1 MVWKRASDV
10 HHPVRFCGAMDYL
23 LIALAAAA
31 AAGLTFFS
39 GFGLGTLLLPVLALF
54 FSVELAVALT
64 AVAHFL
70 SNLLKLALLGRH
82 ADRRTLMAFGV
93 LAMVGAYAG
102 AQVLLWLA
110 GQQPLVS
117 YRLGPLLCQVTA
129 VKLTV
134 AILLIGFTL
143 ADALP
148 VRSTRVIGQGPLMAG
163 GLLSGFFGGL
173 SGHQGALRS
182 AFLIRSGLTKEQF
195 LGTSVVLACLVDLA
209 RLSVYASGF
218 FWERLLDRPDILVT
232 AVGGA
237 LLGTLLGN
245 RLLPKV
251 TLGTIRLLVT
261 VLVGALALGLGL
273 GVL

>member
-1 MVWKRASDV
+1 
-10 HHPVRFCGAMDYL
+10 MDYL
-23 LIALAAAA
+23 IIALAAAS

-64 AVAHFL
+64 AVVHFL
-70 SNLLKLALLGRH
+70 NNLLKVALLGRH
-82 ADRRTLMAFGV
+82 ADRRTLVAFGV
-93 LAMVGAYAG
+93 LAMVGAYVG

-110 GQQPLVS
+110 GREPLVS
-117 YRLGPLLCQVTA
+117 YRIGPLECQVTP

-143 ADALP
+143 GDVLP
-148 VRSTRVIGQGPLMAG
+148 GRRTVLIGRGPLMVG

-182 AFLIRSGLTKEQF
+182 AVLIRSGLTKEQF

-218 FWERLLDRPDILVT
+218 LWERLLERPDIVAT
-232 AVGGA
+232 AIGGA
-237 LLGTLLGN
+237 LLGTLLGK

-251 TLGTIRLLVT
+251 TLGAIRVLVSL
-261 VLVGALALGLGL
+261 LVGALALGLGL

>member
-1 MVWKRASDV
+1 
-10 HHPVRFCGAMDYL
+10 MDYL
-23 LIALAAAA
+23 IIALAAAS

-64 AVAHFL
+64 AVVHFL
-70 SNLLKLALLGRH
+70 NNLLKVALLGRH
-82 ADRRTLMAFGV
+82 ADRRTLVAFGV

-110 GQQPLVS
+110 GREPLVS
-117 YRLGPLLCQVTA
+117 YRIGPLECQVTP

-143 ADALP
+143 GDVLP
-148 VRSTRVIGQGPLMAG
+148 GRRTVLIGRGPLMVG

-182 AFLIRSGLTKEQF
+182 AVLIRSGLTKEQF
-195 LGTSVVLACLVDLA
+195 LGTSVVLACLVDFA

-218 FWERLLDRPDILVT
+218 LWERLLERPDIVAT

-237 LLGTLLGN
+237 LLGTLLGK

-251 TLGTIRLLVT
+251 TLGAIRVLVSL
-261 VLVGALALGLGL
+261 LVGALALGLGL

>member
-1 MVWKRASDV
+1 ME
-10 HHPVRFCGAMDYL
+10 YL
-23 LIALAAAA
+23 VIALAAAS

-39 GFGLGTLLLPVLALF
+39 GFGLGTLLLPALALF

-64 AVAHFL
+64 AVVHL
-70 SNLLKLALLGRH
+70 LNNLLKVALLGRH
-82 ADRRTLMAFGV
+82 ADRRTLVLFGL

-110 GQQPLVS
+110 GREPLVS
-117 YRLGPLLCQVTA
+117 YRLGPLECQVTP
-129 VKLTV
+129 VKVTV
-134 AILLIGFTL
+134 AMLLLGFTL
-143 ADALP
+143 GDLLP
-148 VRSTRVIGQGPLMAG
+148 GRATLLTGRGPLMVG
-163 GLLSGFFGGL
+163 GVLSGFFGGL

-182 AFLIRSGLTKEQF
+182 AVLIRSGLTKEQF

-218 FWERLLDRPDILVT
+218 LWEGLLERPDILAT

-251 TLGTIRLLVT
+251 TLGGIR
-261 VLVGALALGLGL
+261 VLVSVLVAALALGLGL

>member
-1 MVWKRASDV
+1 
-10 HHPVRFCGAMDYL
+10 MDYL
-23 LIALAAAA
+23 IIALAAAS

-64 AVAHFL
+64 AVVHFL
-70 SNLLKLALLGRH
+70 NNLLKVALLGRH
-82 ADRRTLMAFGV
+82 ADRRTLVAFGV
-93 LAMVGAYAG
+93 LAMVGAYVG

-110 GQQPLVS
+110 GREPLVS
-117 YRLGPLLCQVTA
+117 YRIGPLECQVTP

-143 ADALP
+143 GDVLP
-148 VRSTRVIGQGPLMAG
+148 GRRTVLVGRGPLMVG

-182 AFLIRSGLTKEQF
+182 AVLIRSGLTKERF

-218 FWERLLDRPDILVT
+218 LWERLLERPDIVAT

-237 LLGTLLGN
+237 LLGTLLGK

-251 TLGTIRLLVT
+251 TLGAIRVLVSL
-261 VLVGALALGLGL
+261 LVGALALGLGL

>member
-1 MVWKRASDV
+1 
-10 HHPVRFCGAMDYL
+10 MDYL
-23 LIALAAAA
+23 IIALAAAS

-64 AVAHFL
+64 AVVHFL
-70 SNLLKLALLGRH
+70 NNLLKVALLGRH
-82 ADRRTLMAFGV
+82 ADRRTLVAFGV
-93 LAMVGAYAG
+93 LAMVGAYVG

-110 GQQPLVS
+110 GREPLVS
-117 YRLGPLLCQVTA
+117 YRIGPLECQVTP

-143 ADALP
+143 GDVLP
-148 VRSTRVIGQGPLMAG
+148 GRRTVLIGRGPLMVG

-182 AFLIRSGLTKEQF
+182 AVLIRSGLTKERF

-218 FWERLLDRPDILVT
+218 LWERLLERPDIVAT

-237 LLGTLLGN
+237 LLGTLLGK

-251 TLGTIRLLVT
+251 TLGAIRVLVSL
-261 VLVGALALGLGL
+261 LVGALALGLGL

>member
-1 MVWKRASDV
+1 
-10 HHPVRFCGAMDYL
+10 MDYL
-23 LIALAAAA
+23 IITLAAAS

-70 SNLLKLALLGRH
+70 NNLLKVALLGRH
-82 ADRRTLMAFGV
+82 TDRRTLVAFGV

-110 GQQPLVS
+110 GREPLVS
-117 YRLGPLLCQVTA
+117 YRIGPLECQVTP

-143 ADALP
+143 GDVLP
-148 VRSTRVIGQGPLMAG
+148 GRRTVLIGRGPLMVG

-182 AFLIRSGLTKEQF
+182 AVLIRSGLTKEQF

-218 FWERLLDRPDILVT
+218 LWERLLERPDIVAT

-237 LLGTLLGN
+237 LLGTLLGK

-251 TLGTIRLLVT
+251 TLGAIRVLVSL
-261 VLVGALALGLGL
+261 LVGALALGLGL

>member
-1 MVWKRASDV
+1 
-10 HHPVRFCGAMDYL
+10 MDYL
-23 LIALAAAA
+23 IIALAAAS

-64 AVAHFL
+64 AVVHFL
-70 SNLLKLALLGRH
+70 NNLLKVALLGRH
-82 ADRRTLMAFGV
+82 ADRRTLVAFGV

-110 GQQPLVS
+110 GREPLAS
-117 YRLGPLLCQVTA
+117 YRIGPLECQVTP

-143 ADALP
+143 GDVLP
-148 VRSTRVIGQGPLMAG
+148 GRRTVLIGRGPLMVG

-182 AFLIRSGLTKEQF
+182 AVLIRSGLTKERF

-218 FWERLLDRPDILVT
+218 LWERLLERPDIVAT

-237 LLGTLLGN
+237 LLGTLLGK

-251 TLGTIRLLVT
+251 TLGAIRVLVSL
-261 VLVGALALGLGL
+261 LVGALALGLGL

>member
-1 MVWKRASDV
+1 
-10 HHPVRFCGAMDYL
+10 MDYVV
-23 LIALAAAA
+23 IALAAGA

-64 AVAHFL
+64 AVVHFL
-70 SNLLKLALLGRH
+70 NNLLKVALLGRH
-82 ADRRTLMAFGV
+82 AERRTLVAFGV

-102 AQVLLWLA
+102 AEALLWLA
-110 GQQPLVS
+110 GREPLTT
-117 YRLGPLLCQVTA
+117 YRLGPIECQVTP

-134 AILLIGFTL
+134 AVLLIGFTL
-143 ADALP
+143 GDLRPARTTSL
-148 VRSTRVIGQGPLMAG
+148 VFGRGPLMAG

-218 FWERLLDRPDILVT
+218 FWERVLERPDILGA

-237 LLGTLLGN
+237 LVGTLLGN

-251 TLGTIRLLVT
+251 TLGAIHRLVSLLV
-261 VLVGALALGLGL
+261 LALALGLGL
-273 GVL
+273 GIL

>member
-1 MVWKRASDV
+1 
-10 HHPVRFCGAMDYL
+10 MDYL
-23 LIALAAAA
+23 IIALAAAS

-64 AVAHFL
+64 AVVHFL
-70 SNLLKLALLGRH
+70 NNLLKVALLGRH
-82 ADRRTLMAFGV
+82 ADRRTLVAFGV
-93 LAMVGAYAG
+93 LAMVGAYVG

-110 GQQPLVS
+110 GREPLVS
-117 YRLGPLLCQVTA
+117 YRIGPLECQVTP

-143 ADALP
+143 GDVLP
-148 VRSTRVIGQGPLMAG
+148 GRRTVLIGRGPLMVG

-182 AFLIRSGLTKEQF
+182 AVLIRSGLTKEQF

-218 FWERLLDRPDILVT
+218 LWERLLERPDIVAT

-237 LLGTLLGN
+237 LLGTLLGK

-251 TLGTIRLLVT
+251 TLGAIRVLVSLLV
-261 VLVGALALGLGL
+261 VALALGLGL

>member
-1 MVWKRASDV
+1 
-10 HHPVRFCGAMDYL
+10 MDYL
-23 LIALAAAA
+23 IIAVAAAA

-64 AVAHFL
+64 AVVHFL
-70 SNLLKLALLGRH
+70 NNLLKLALLGRH
-82 ADRRTLMAFGV
+82 ADRRTLVAFGV
-93 LAMVGAYAG
+93 LAMIGAYAG
-102 AQVLLWLA
+102 AQALLWLA
-110 GQQPLVS
+110 GLEPLVS
-117 YRLGPLLCQVTA
+117 YRLGPVLCQVTP

-148 VRSTRVIGQGPLMAG
+148 VGEALLIGRGPLMVG

-182 AFLIRSGLTKEQF
+182 AVLIRSGLTKEQF

-218 FWERLLDRPDILVT
+218 LWERLLLRPDIV
-232 AVGGA
+232 AVAVVGA
-237 LLGTLLGN
+237 LLGTVLGK
-245 RLLPKV
+245 RLLTKV
-251 TLGTIRLLVT
+251 TFRAIRAVVT

-273 GVL
+273 GIL

>member
-1 MVWKRASDV
+1 
-10 HHPVRFCGAMDYL
+10 MDYL
-23 LIALAAAA
+23 IIALAAAS

-64 AVAHFL
+64 AVVHFL
-70 SNLLKLALLGRH
+70 NNLLKVALLGRH
-82 ADRRTLMAFGV
+82 ADRRTLVAFGV
-93 LAMVGAYAG
+93 LAMVGAYVG

-110 GQQPLVS
+110 GREPLVS
-117 YRLGPLLCQVTA
+117 YRIGPLECQVTP

-143 ADALP
+143 GDVLP
-148 VRSTRVIGQGPLMAG
+148 GRRTVLIGRGPLMVG

-182 AFLIRSGLTKEQF
+182 AVLIRSGLTKEQF

-218 FWERLLDRPDILVT
+218 LWERLLERPDILVA

-237 LLGTLLGN
+237 LLGTLLGH

-251 TLGTIRLLVT
+251 TLRGIHLLVT
-261 VLVGALALGLGL
+261 VLVGALAVGLGL

>member
-1 MVWKRASDV
+1 
-10 HHPVRFCGAMDYL
+10 MDYL
-23 LIALAAAA
+23 IIALAAAS

-64 AVAHFL
+64 AVVHFL
-70 SNLLKLALLGRH
+70 NNLLKVALLGRH
-82 ADRRTLMAFGV
+82 ADRRTLVAFGV
-93 LAMVGAYAG
+93 LAMVGAYVG

-110 GQQPLVS
+110 GREPLVS
-117 YRLGPLLCQVTA
+117 YRIGPLECQVTP

-143 ADALP
+143 GDVLP
-148 VRSTRVIGQGPLMAG
+148 GRRTVLIGRGPLMVG

-182 AFLIRSGLTKEQF
+182 AVLIRSGLTKEQF

-218 FWERLLDRPDILVT
+218 LWERLLERPDIVAT

-237 LLGTLLGN
+237 LLGTLLGK

-251 TLGTIRLLVT
+251 TLGAIRVLVSL
-261 VLVGALALGLGL
+261 LVGALALGLGL